1 MGRQN
6 VTLDQVPDTRVR
18 KGRAFSLP
26 AFSLWKSLSSS
37 ADLFTNTM
45 RAVRP
50 GSSELLSLS
59 SRNTVGKYD
68 ENCLFKSGVLPNLP
82 YIAPIDTFRE
92 TFTVFTVHPGSITAI
107 ILNYGVGR
115 F

>member
-6 VTLDQVPDTRVR
+6 VTLDQGPDTHVR

-45 RAVRP
+45 RAVRL

-107 ILNYGVGR
+107 ILNYGAGR